1 MALCEAELPIEN
13 PKSKV
18 QNPPSTRRRAITA
31 ALAVY
36 WIALFTATH
45 LPRIPKP
52 LELNVSDKWEH
63 YVAYAILGL
72 LLAARRATY
81 GPLSWR
87 AMLWIWVA
95 AIVYGAFDEL
105 TQPFFGRND
114 DLLDWRA
121 DIVGSATGIFVFAAI
136 ACWFERRRIAAGAN

>member
-1 MALCEAELPIEN
+1 MNAAELHIEN
-13 PKSKV
+13 PESKT
-18 QNPPSTRRRAITA
+18 QDHLRPRRRAVTA
-31 ALAVY
+31 ALVLY

-45 LPRIPKP
+45 LPRIPRP

-63 YVAYAILGL
+63 YAAYAILGL
-72 LLAARRATY
+72 LLAARRAAS

-87 AMLWIWVA
+87 AMTWIWAA

-105 TQPFFGRND
+105 TQPLFGRHD

-121 DIVGSATGIFVFAAI
+121 DIVGSATGILVFAVLARCV
-136 ACWFERRRIAAGAN
+136 ARRRIAAGAD